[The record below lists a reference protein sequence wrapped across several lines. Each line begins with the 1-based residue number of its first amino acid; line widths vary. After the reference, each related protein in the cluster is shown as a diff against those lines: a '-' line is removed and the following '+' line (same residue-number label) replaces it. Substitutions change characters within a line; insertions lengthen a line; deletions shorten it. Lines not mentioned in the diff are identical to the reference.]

1 MAGGWSWTTV
11 FEIAAGI
18 IVGGLIVGLIARRA

>member
-1 MAGGWSWTTV
+1 MPGSWSWTTV

-18 IVGGLIVGLIARRA
+18 IIGGLIVGLVARRG

>member
-1 MAGGWSWTTV
+1 MSGWSWTTV

-18 IVGGLIVGLIARRA
+18 VVGGLIVGLVARRA

>member
-1 MAGGWSWTTV
+1 MAGWSWTTV

-18 IVGGLIVGLIARRA
+18 VVGGLIVGLIAGRR